1 MHGIDNEWS
10 SKKTHTHTHELRGG
24 KCSIDAQIRKNE
36 LNRKEKSVGAKN
48 VSITK
53 DDAIFN
59 RSNVFLPRLFQR
71 QII

>member
-36 LNRKEKSVGAKN
+36 LNREEKSVGAKN
-48 VSITK
+48 VTITK
-53 DDAIFN
+53 TMLFLIGPTFFPPDSFN
-59 RSNVFLPRLFQR
+59 AR
-71 QII
+71 